1 MSHELP
7 HESSHELPHVN
18 AKAKKR
24 PKTRPPWVSL
34 LIPALL
40 AFIAL
45 IALGTWQIQ
54 RKAWKEGLIAALD
67 AQLAA
72 PPIAL
77 PPPASWPNLD
87 RQKDE
92 YRRVTLSVT
101 FDNSHEALVFAAPST
116 FRPDI
121 TDPGYWVFTPARLAG
136 GQTVMVNRGFVP
148 DGKQAPKSRP
158 LGQIA
163 GPITIVGSMR
173 WPGARHWF
181 TPADEPAKNLWFTA
195 DPQSMAAAKGLG
207 PVAPFYVEQESPVP
221 PGGLPKP
228 GKLMVTLPDNHLQY
242 ALTWYGLA
250 LVLVIWFAAWAF
262 SSGRGETGDDPAT
275 APQERISTSL

>member
-1 MSHELP
+1 M
-7 HESSHELPHVN
+7 N
-18 AKAKKR
+18 AVAKR
-24 PKTRPPWVSL
+24 RPPWVSL
-34 LIPALL
+34 LIPAVL

-45 IALGTWQIQ
+45 IGLGTWQVQ

-77 PPPASWPNLD
+77 PPAATWPKLD
-87 RQKDE
+87 QSKDE
-92 YRRVTLSVT
+92 YRRVTFTAT
-101 FDNSHEALVFAAPST
+101 FDNSKEVLLFAAPST
-116 FRPDI
+116 FRPDV
-121 TDPGYWVFTPARLAG
+121 TDPGYWVFTPARLADG
-136 GQTVMVNRGFVP
+136 AIVMVNRGFVP
-148 DGKQAPKSRP
+148 DDRKDPASR
-158 LGQIA
+158 LQGQIGGA
-163 GPITIVGSMR
+163 VEIMGSMR

-195 DPQSMAAAKGLG
+195 DPQTMAAAKGLEKS
-207 PVAPFYVEQESPVP
+207 PNAVAPFYVEQETPVP

-250 LVLVIWFAAWAF
+250 LVLVIWFAVWALG
-262 SSGRGETGDDPAT
+262 SGRGEAGGGPETTP
-275 APQERISTSL
+275 PERMTTSL